1 MLDSHN
7 IHIQYFPQSH
17 LDSALSALKQQ
28 NKTALLLLEHT
39 KLSKTAL
46 TTAEFQPLIH
56 LKSGLESIGSSN
68 SQNEPWCE
76 LWSAAG
82 QWEHGSQSNQSNSG
96 RLSFCTNNEY
106 LIGSLSIPLTAQ
118 DSLQQQTQSYY
129 EQIIDF
135 INAQEKPHL
144 LRMWN
149 YFPFINQLD
158 EGFERYQQFCVGRH
172 HAFNDHQNSANTKI
186 QYPAASALGSHS
198 SMMLIL
204 FIATK
209 QPVLFIENPD
219 QISAYAYPSHYSP
232 RSPSFSRAS
241 VHQTSLNKQ
250 LYISGTASIVG
261 HKSLFPGDISGQTKQ
276 TIKNIKKLIQ
286 HAGKKFNVSTHSKT
300 YDNATDL
307 SSLKVYLRNPHDFPK
322 VAPLVQEFVPLC
334 NNICYLQADICRQEL
349 DIEIEMLLNSKNAH

>member
-17 LDSALSALKQQ
+17 LDRALSALKQQ

-39 KLSKTAL
+39 KLRKTAL

-56 LKSGLESIGSSN
+56 LKSGLESICSSN

-82 QWEHGSQSNQSNSG
+82 QWQPGTQSNQSSSG
-96 RLSFCTNNEY
+96 RLSFCTHNEY
-106 LIGSLSIPLTAQ
+106 LIGSLSIPLTAK

-158 EGFERYQQFCVGRH
+158 DGLERYQQFCVGRH
-172 HAFNDHQNSANTKI
+172 IAFNEHQNPANTEI

-198 SMMLIL
+198 STMLIL

-232 RSPSFSRAS
+232 RSPSFARAS
-241 VHQTSLNKQ
+241 VHKTSLNKQ

-261 HKSLFPGDISGQTKQ
+261 HKSLFPGDITGQTKQ

-286 HAGKKFNVSTHSKT
+286 HVGKKLNVSTHFNDSGST
-300 YDNATDL
+300 TDL
-307 SSLKVYLRNPHDFPK
+307 SSIKIYLRNPDDLAK
-322 VAPLVQEFVPLC
+322 VTPLIQKFVPLC

-349 DIEIEMLLNSKNAH
+349 DIEIEMLLNLKNES